1 MADQYTIPGLNS
13 VNIGLTPNDGTGNS
27 LRDAFKITNQNVYEL
42 SRFLL
47 LAPELPQ
54 VTVIGPVIADSVTSN
69 VSTTVQSTVTSTIDS
84 TSVSS
89 GAFTVVGGVGIAQ
102 TLNVGGNVSVNQ
114 NVFVTKDIHVEG
126 TLYGD
131 VEATTLTANTLGVT
145 GDAILGANV
154 VINGTLTVFGNV
166 STVTTSE
173 YIIQHP
179 VIELGAANTL
189 QGNTA
194 TLSYNDG
201 KDRGI
206 SFYWYE
212 DATTSQQMGF
222 MGFENSTKKFT
233 FIPHAAYTSV
243 DGTDNEVFA
252 GAAGDAVFNTV
263 EADIISTG
271 VSQFNS
277 LNAIAINVYGGG
289 ITGTLQTN
297 AQPNINSVGT
307 LNGLTVVGS
316 TSFTGNTSMAGNL
329 AVNTGS
335 IYVTGGM
342 LYINGDPVATAS
354 QAFHGGNIYLDS
366 VFSSGTS
373 STDIYTGAAKV
384 YGGLG
389 VTGNVNVGGQIQAPT
404 IIGTNITGT
413 LTTAAQPNITTVGTL
428 GNLLVSNAIS
438 GSTVSS
444 LTMNVSDRIYA
455 DKLTVYNGITG
466 TVLTAAQPNI
476 TSVGNLTSLAVVG
489 NVSAANFNGAVT
501 GSVTGNLTG
510 NVTGTILTG
519 TQPFVTSLG
528 TLSALGVTGA
538 TTVGS
543 LNAGSGVIQ
552 TTGNITSTSS
562 VVGGT
567 LYGTIK
573 TASQPSIT
581 TVGNLTTLAVT
592 GLSTLSAAVTL
603 GSDLY
608 ATGAGTQSIGTGTNR
623 FGTLFSTVINNST
636 SLTTGNVIAS
646 SGGVK
651 IQTLGQGIV
660 FPDGTVQT
668 TAGAASGSG
677 SVGYSNVAG
686 IVTNQSNS
694 ATIQAT
700 TANIA
705 GNIVLRDGSGSFN
718 AGTITAAAFSG
729 PLTGQVTGNVS
740 GSSAT
745 VTGASQT
752 AITSVGTLNGLT
764 VSGAVTVNGDTTLN
778 GNLYINGTTTT
789 LNTTVMDIADV
800 NITLAKNATTAA
812 AANGA
817 GLTVNGSGATI
828 VYASLDDSWNLNKK
842 VSASSFYGSG
852 VGLTGIPNSALSNST
867 INVIAGTGLSGGANV
882 QLGGS
887 ATISL
892 PAVGT
897 AVSNQ
902 FVKITTDTQGRV
914 SATTSV
920 SAGDITTLIGGSA
933 VTNATNISIGD
944 DNATTTPVYPTW
956 SSTTTGNTA
965 AKVSSSR
972 LSFVPSTGVLT
983 ASGFIGPI
991 SGNVTGTIQTASQP
1005 NITTVGTLGSL
1016 AVTGNV
1022 SAANF
1027 NGPATGLST
1036 NRTNWN
1042 TLGAKTA
1049 VVGQLG
1055 WTNYGNNYTI
1065 FDASSGLS
1073 PSGTTIDKSN
1083 STGGWAANYPT
1094 LMGWDGSLTYGVRV
1108 DSAKLADGIANQKNS
1123 ATITASVNND
1133 INTIVLRDG
1142 SGNFY
1147 SNIIYAT
1154 ANAANY
1160 ADLAEK
1166 YQSDADYAPGTV
1178 LVFGGPREVT
1188 TTGHHA
1194 DVSVAGV
1201 VSTAPAYLMNM
1212 QEPNSVAVALRGKV
1226 PVKVMGPVKKGDL
1239 LVTSYVAGFAESVGK
1254 DPRFGIAVFAKSLE
1268 EDLNTG
1274 EKVINA
1280 VII

>member
-13 VNIGLTPNDGTGNS
+13 VNVGLTPNDGTGNS
-27 LRDAFKITNQNVYEL
+27 LRDAFKITNQNIYEL

-47 LAPELPQ
+47 ATPELPQ
-54 VTVIGPVIADSVTSN
+54 VTVNGPVIADSVTSN
-69 VSTTVQSTVTSTIDS
+69 VSTTVQSTVTSTIES
-84 TSVSS
+84 TAVTN
-89 GAFTVVGGVGIAQ
+89 GAFTVVGGVGIGQA
-102 TLNVGGNVSVNQ
+102 LNVGGNVQINSTLHVLHDI
-114 NVFVTKDIHVEG
+114 NVDG

-145 GDAILGANV
+145 GDTILGANV

-206 SFYWYE
+206 SFYWYD

-222 MGFENSTKKFT
+222 MGFENSTQKFT
-233 FIPHAAYTSV
+233 FIPHSAYTSV
-243 DGTDNEVFA
+243 DGTDNEVFV
-252 GAAGDAVFNTV
+252 GTAGDAIFNTV
-263 EADIISTG
+263 EANIVSTG
-271 VSQFNS
+271 TSQFNII
-277 LNAIAINVYGGG
+277 NATAINVYGGG

-307 LNGLTVVGS
+307 LNGLTVVGP
-316 TSFTGNTSMAGNL
+316 TSFTGNTSMTGNL
-329 AVNTGS
+329 AVDTGS

-366 VFSSGTS
+366 VFSSGTI

-389 VTGNVNVGGQIQAPT
+389 VTGNVNVGGQVQAPT
-404 IIGTNITGT
+404 IIGTNIAGT

-428 GNLLVSNAIS
+428 GNLVVGNAIS
-438 GSTVSS
+438 GSTISS

-466 TVLTAAQPNI
+466 TVITASQPNI

-519 TQPFVTSLG
+519 AQPFVTSLG

-552 TTGNITSTSS
+552 TTGNITTTSS

-581 TVGNLTTLAVT
+581 TVGNLTTVSVT
-592 GLSTLSAAVTL
+592 GLSTLSGAVTL

-636 SLTTGNVIAS
+636 SLTTGNVTAT

-660 FPDGTVQT
+660 FPDGTTQT

-677 SVGYSNVAG
+677 SVGYANVAG

-705 GNIVLRDGSGSFN
+705 GNIVMRDGSGSFA
-718 AGTITAAAFSG
+718 AGTITAASFSG
-729 PLTGQVTGNVS
+729 PLIGQVTGNVS

-752 AITSVGTLNGLT
+752 AITTVGTLTGLT
-764 VSGAVTVNGDTTLN
+764 VGGNVTVNGNTTLN
-778 GNLYINGTTTT
+778 GNLFINGTTTT

-817 GLTVNGSGATI
+817 GITINGSGATI
-828 VYASLDDSWNLNKK
+828 TYASADDSWNLNKK

-852 VGLTGIPNSALSNST
+852 AGLTGIPNSALNSYFVT
-867 INVIAGTGLSGGANV
+867 ITAGTGLSGGGNI
-882 QLGGS
+882 QLGGT
-887 ATISL
+887 ANISL

-897 AVSNQ
+897 AVSNS

-914 SATTSV
+914 SGTSSV
-920 SAGDITTLIGGSA
+920 SASDITTLIGGSA
-933 VTNATNISIGD
+933 VTNATNISIAD
-944 DNATTTPVYPTW
+944 DNATSTAVYPTW

-965 AKVSSSR
+965 AKVSSTKM
-972 LSFVPSTGVLT
+972 SFVPSTGVLT
-983 ASGFIGPI
+983 ASGFNGPLT
-991 SGNVTGTIQTASQP
+991 GNVTGNVSGSAATVTNATQTAITTVGTLGSLSVTGNIGAANFNGTTNGTHIGSVTGNLTGTVLTASQT

-1016 AVTGNV
+1016 TVTGNV
-1022 SAANF
+1022 GAANF
-1027 NGPATGLST
+1027 NGAFYGS
-1036 NRTNWN
+1036 
-1042 TLGAKTA
+1042 GA
-1049 VVGQLG
+1049 
-1055 WTNYGNNYTI
+1055 
-1065 FDASSGLS
+1065 
-1073 PSGTTIDKSN
+1073 
-1083 STGGWAANYPT
+1083 
-1094 LMGWDGSLTYGVRV
+1094 
-1108 DSAKLADGIANQKNS
+1108 GITSIINS
-1123 ATITASVNND
+1123 ATTATSANVASA
-1133 INTIVLRDG
+1133 IVARDTG
-1142 SGNFY
+1142 GNFY